1 MDVYS
6 EQFGRMFRLMPNSS
20 ENFSWSLEDLFG
32 PESAPLSIQ
41 IPLTIVYV
49 ITFMTGITG
58 NVLTMIIFTTVPSLR
73 NPTNFY
79 LLSLAFSDL
88 LMLVINLPV
97 DMTEQLFQK
106 SWVLGDTVCRSH
118 VFMNEL
124 CYSAT
129 VMSICTLSIERY
141 IAICHP
147 LQAKT
152 LVTKERTM
160 TAIVAVW
167 LLSIAFSLPVSLWI
181 QEVSFRLP
189 SGESVWAK
197 CTIPL
202 QYQEQV
208 QYFTAVAT
216 VVFFV
221 VPMCLLAGLYLLIG
235 VKLHK
240 TRSNPKSR
248 RAGKLGRRAD
258 ALINKTRGQA
268 VKKLGLVVLAFA
280 VCWTPYHALRL
291 MYVYADMFGSTAKVV
306 YLNMDYVSTVLL
318 YLNSALNPVLYNL
331 ASKRFRHEFRVLL
344 CKNRFKKSGLG
355 ARSYHRS
362 DISSAHKT
370 STTATVLSNGPM
382 RGASTDNR
390 IGSLD
395 RISEEKSSQLAKN
408 EYPLEE
414 IRENEISM
422 SPVFESLSPSPPWN
436 RTPDVSS
443 IEVRMPETNNGIVV
457 VHDCPREPPESPA
470 AENTNPPASKAS
482 CRRKH
487 KGLMG
492 LEIEDVAPNFEL
504 HINRRNETTYL

>member
-1 MDVYS
+1 MRECPVFLGRSNESNCRPTGDICVARRPAVYGAEHVDGDDSLTQDTCVITCCNWIGRRHGNHQTSNSTRCIRPRSRLTDTPGVYRAAETKTPRQVTCYGMDVYS
-6 EQFGRMFRLMPNSS
+6 EQFGRTFRLMPNTT
-20 ENFSWSLEDLFG
+20 ENFTWSLEDLFG

-49 ITFMTGITG
+49 ITFMTGIMG

-160 TAIVAVW
+160 TAIVA
-167 LLSIAFSLPVSLWI
+167 
-181 QEVSFRLP
+181 EVSFRLP

-291 MYVYADMFGSTAKVV
+291 MYVYADMFGSTEKVV

-344 CKNRFKKSGLG
+344 CKNRFKVRES
-355 ARSYHRS
+355 HRS
-362 DISSAHKT
+362 TRVPRSHT
-370 STTATVLSNGPM
+370 F
-382 RGASTDNR
+382 
-390 IGSLD
+390 
-395 RISEEKSSQLAKN
+395 AK
-408 EYPLEE
+408 
-414 IRENEISM
+414 
-422 SPVFESLSPSPPWN
+422 
-436 RTPDVSS
+436 
-443 IEVRMPETNNGIVV
+443 
-457 VHDCPREPPESPA
+457 
-470 AENTNPPASKAS
+470 
-482 CRRKH
+482 
-487 KGLMG
+487 
-492 LEIEDVAPNFEL
+492 
-504 HINRRNETTYL
+504 